1 MIRKME
7 EKDIPDVLQI
17 WLETNIRAHNF
28 IEKEYWTG
36 NYEMVKQILPEAE
49 VYVYEDEKNGQIV
62 GFIGMNN
69 QYVEGLFVKESAQS
83 RGIGKQLLDYA
94 KSRKTELRLGVYQK
108 NVRAMRF
115 YLRDNL
121 SRTKISRKAH
131 FSRVTE
137 VVECCQMCWN
147 LHQMQHI
154 CSRYATKILICIGHF
169 SVEILGNVLFCAF
182 LQAVQQTVNILR

>member
-7 EKDIPDVLQI
+7 ETDISDVLQI

-49 VYVYEDEKNGQIV
+49 VYVYEDEKNGQIA

-83 RGIGKQLLDYA
+83 RGIGKQLLDHA

-115 YLRDNL
+115 YLREN
-121 SRTKISRKAH
+121 
-131 FSRVTE
+131 F
-137 VVECCQMCWN
+137 
-147 LHQMQHI
+147 
-154 CSRYATKILICIGHF
+154 LI
-169 SVEILGNVLFCAF
+169 
-182 LQAVQQTVNILR
+182 QAEEMDEDTNEKEYIMGWGK

>member
-1 MIRKME
+1 M
-7 EKDIPDVLQI
+7 DISDVLQI
-17 WLETNIRAHNF
+17 WLETNIKAHSF

-83 RGIGKQLLDYA
+83 RGIGKQLLDHA

-108 NVRAMRF
+108 NVRAVRF
-115 YLRDNL
+115 YLRENFL
-121 SRTKISRKAH
+121 IQA
-131 FSRVTE
+131 E
-137 VVECCQMCWN
+137 QMDEDTNEKEYIMGWE
-147 LHQMQHI
+147 
-154 CSRYATKILICIGHF
+154 K
-169 SVEILGNVLFCAF
+169 
-182 LQAVQQTVNILR
+182 

>member
-49 VYVYEDEKNGQIV
+49 VYVYEDEKNGQIA
-62 GFIGMNN
+62 GFIGINN

-83 RGIGKQLLDYA
+83 RGIGKQLLDHA

-115 YLRDNL
+115 YLRENFLIQAEQMDEDTNE
-121 SRTKISRKAH
+121 
-131 FSRVTE
+131 TE
-137 VVECCQMCWN
+137 YIMGWE
-147 LHQMQHI
+147 
-154 CSRYATKILICIGHF
+154 K
-169 SVEILGNVLFCAF
+169 
-182 LQAVQQTVNILR
+182 

>member
-36 NYEMVKQILPEAE
+36 SYEMVKQILPEAE

-115 YLRDNL
+115 YLREN
-121 SRTKISRKAH
+121 
-131 FSRVTE
+131 F
-137 VVECCQMCWN
+137 
-147 LHQMQHI
+147 
-154 CSRYATKILICIGHF
+154 LI
-169 SVEILGNVLFCAF
+169 
-182 LQAVQQTVNILR
+182 QAEEMDEDTNEKEYIMGWGK

>member
-7 EKDIPDVLQI
+7 ETDISDVLQI

-115 YLRDNL
+115 YLREN
-121 SRTKISRKAH
+121 
-131 FSRVTE
+131 F
-137 VVECCQMCWN
+137 
-147 LHQMQHI
+147 
-154 CSRYATKILICIGHF
+154 LI
-169 SVEILGNVLFCAF
+169 
-182 LQAVQQTVNILR
+182 QAEEMDEDTNEKEYIMGWGK

>member
-115 YLRDNL
+115 YLREN
-121 SRTKISRKAH
+121 
-131 FSRVTE
+131 F
-137 VVECCQMCWN
+137 
-147 LHQMQHI
+147 
-154 CSRYATKILICIGHF
+154 LI
-169 SVEILGNVLFCAF
+169 
-182 LQAVQQTVNILR
+182 QAEEMDEDTNEKEYIMGWGK

>member
-7 EKDIPDVLQI
+7 ETDISDVLQI

-49 VYVYEDEKNGQIV
+49 VYVYEDEKNGQIA
-62 GFIGMNN
+62 GFIGINN

-83 RGIGKQLLDYA
+83 RGIGKQLLDHA

-108 NVRAMRF
+108 NMRAVRF
-115 YLRDNL
+115 YLREN
-121 SRTKISRKAH
+121 
-131 FSRVTE
+131 F
-137 VVECCQMCWN
+137 
-147 LHQMQHI
+147 
-154 CSRYATKILICIGHF
+154 LI
-169 SVEILGNVLFCAF
+169 
-182 LQAVQQTVNILR
+182 QAEEMDEDTNEKEYIMGWGK

>member
-7 EKDIPDVLQI
+7 EKDISDVLQI
-17 WLETNIRAHNF
+17 WLETNIEAHNF

-69 QYVEGLFVKESAQS
+69 QYVEGLFVKETAQS
-83 RGIGKQLLDYA
+83 RGIGKQLLDHA

-108 NVRAMRF
+108 NMRAVRF
-115 YLRDNL
+115 YLRENFLIQAEQMDEDTNE
-121 SRTKISRKAH
+121 
-131 FSRVTE
+131 TE
-137 VVECCQMCWN
+137 YIMGWE
-147 LHQMQHI
+147 
-154 CSRYATKILICIGHF
+154 K
-169 SVEILGNVLFCAF
+169 
-182 LQAVQQTVNILR
+182 

>member
-49 VYVYEDEKNGQIV
+49 VYVYEDEKNGQIA

-83 RGIGKQLLDYA
+83 RGIGKQLLDHA
-94 KSRKTELRLGVYQK
+94 KSRKTELRLSVYQK
-108 NVRAMRF
+108 NMRAVCF
-115 YLRDNL
+115 YLREN
-121 SRTKISRKAH
+121 
-131 FSRVTE
+131 F
-137 VVECCQMCWN
+137 
-147 LHQMQHI
+147 
-154 CSRYATKILICIGHF
+154 LI
-169 SVEILGNVLFCAF
+169 
-182 LQAVQQTVNILR
+182 QAEEMGEDTNEKEYIMGWGK

>member
-36 NYEMVKQILPEAE
+36 NYEMVKQILPEVE
-49 VYVYEDEKNGQIV
+49 VYVYEDEKNGQIA

-83 RGIGKQLLDYA
+83 RGIGKQLLDHA

-115 YLRDNL
+115 YLREN
-121 SRTKISRKAH
+121 
-131 FSRVTE
+131 F
-137 VVECCQMCWN
+137 
-147 LHQMQHI
+147 
-154 CSRYATKILICIGHF
+154 LI
-169 SVEILGNVLFCAF
+169 
-182 LQAVQQTVNILR
+182 QAEEMDEDTNEKEYIMGWGK

>member
-49 VYVYEDEKNGQIV
+49 VYVYEDEKNGQIA

-83 RGIGKQLLDYA
+83 RGIGKQLLDHA

-108 NVRAMRF
+108 NMRAVRF
-115 YLRDNL
+115 YLRENFLIQAEQVDEDTNE
-121 SRTKISRKAH
+121 
-131 FSRVTE
+131 TE
-137 VVECCQMCWN
+137 YIMGWE
-147 LHQMQHI
+147 
-154 CSRYATKILICIGHF
+154 K
-169 SVEILGNVLFCAF
+169 
-182 LQAVQQTVNILR
+182 

>member
-1 MIRKME
+1 MIRKMD

-49 VYVYEDEKNGQIV
+49 VYVYEDEKNGQIA

-83 RGIGKQLLDYA
+83 RGIGKQLLDHA

-115 YLRDNL
+115 YLRENFLIQAEEMDEDTNE
-121 SRTKISRKAH
+121 K
-131 FSRVTE
+131 E
-137 VVECCQMCWN
+137 
-147 LHQMQHI
+147 HI
-154 CSRYATKILICIGHF
+154 MRWEK
-169 SVEILGNVLFCAF
+169 
-182 LQAVQQTVNILR
+182 

>member
-49 VYVYEDEKNGQIV
+49 VYVYEDEKNGQIA

-83 RGIGKQLLDYA
+83 RGIGKQLLDHA

-115 YLRDNL
+115 YLREN
-121 SRTKISRKAH
+121 
-131 FSRVTE
+131 F
-137 VVECCQMCWN
+137 
-147 LHQMQHI
+147 
-154 CSRYATKILICIGHF
+154 LI
-169 SVEILGNVLFCAF
+169 
-182 LQAVQQTVNILR
+182 QAEEMDEDTNEKEYIMGWEK

>member
-17 WLETNIRAHNF
+17 WLETNIKAHSF

-115 YLRDNL
+115 YLREN
-121 SRTKISRKAH
+121 
-131 FSRVTE
+131 F
-137 VVECCQMCWN
+137 
-147 LHQMQHI
+147 
-154 CSRYATKILICIGHF
+154 LI
-169 SVEILGNVLFCAF
+169 
-182 LQAVQQTVNILR
+182 QAEEMDKDTNEKEYIMGWGK

>member
-36 NYEMVKQILPEAE
+36 SYEMVKQILPEAE

-83 RGIGKQLLDYA
+83 RGIGKQLLDHA
-94 KSRKTELRLGVYQK
+94 KSRKTELCLGVYQK

-115 YLRDNL
+115 YLREN
-121 SRTKISRKAH
+121 
-131 FSRVTE
+131 F
-137 VVECCQMCWN
+137 
-147 LHQMQHI
+147 
-154 CSRYATKILICIGHF
+154 LI
-169 SVEILGNVLFCAF
+169 
-182 LQAVQQTVNILR
+182 QAEEMDEDTNEKEYIMGWGK

>member
-49 VYVYEDEKNGQIV
+49 VYAYEDEKNGQIV

-83 RGIGKQLLDYA
+83 RGIGKQLLDHA

-115 YLRDNL
+115 YLREN
-121 SRTKISRKAH
+121 
-131 FSRVTE
+131 F
-137 VVECCQMCWN
+137 
-147 LHQMQHI
+147 
-154 CSRYATKILICIGHF
+154 LI
-169 SVEILGNVLFCAF
+169 
-182 LQAVQQTVNILR
+182 QAEEMDEDTNEKEYIMGWGK